1 MHKESSP
8 ALDKEE
14 KKHVQQ
20 AVGSFLRYARAIN
33 MTILPALSDIASEQ
47 ANPTEKIMKKVCQI
61 LDYVATYPEAKK

>member
-20 AVGSFLRYARAIN
+20 AVGSFLHYARAIN

-47 ANPTEKIMKKVCQI
+47 TNPTEK
-61 LDYVATYPEAKK
+61 L